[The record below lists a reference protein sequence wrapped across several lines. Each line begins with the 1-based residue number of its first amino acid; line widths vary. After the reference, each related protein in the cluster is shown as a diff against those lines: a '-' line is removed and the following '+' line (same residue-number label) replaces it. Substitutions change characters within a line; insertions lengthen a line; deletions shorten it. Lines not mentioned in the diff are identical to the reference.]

1 MNNISIPLPREMI
14 SDSLKGVL
22 DDKEMV
28 KAYEE
33 TFITVLLANS
43 EKSKCMIGSLVG
55 IELIDLG
62 IKIDCK
68 VSLEDAFNFIT
79 NFALDEVSKELRAI
93 ILSLG
98 DRITKLTGPYVIH
111 GLKIVEIDST
121 SRLCVLAVD
130 LFNKKLETTHER

>member
-14 SDSLKGVL
+14 SDSLKDVL
-22 DDKEMV
+22 NEEEMA

-33 TFITVLLANS
+33 TFITVLLAHN

-55 IELIDLG
+55 IELLELG

-68 VSLEDAFNFIT
+68 VSLDDAFNFVT
-79 NFALDEVSKELRAI
+79 NFTLDDRSKELRAI

-98 DRITKLTGPYVIH
+98 DRITNLTGPYVIH
-111 GLKIVEIDST
+111 GLKIIEIDST

-130 LFNKKLETTHER
+130 LFNKKLETTK